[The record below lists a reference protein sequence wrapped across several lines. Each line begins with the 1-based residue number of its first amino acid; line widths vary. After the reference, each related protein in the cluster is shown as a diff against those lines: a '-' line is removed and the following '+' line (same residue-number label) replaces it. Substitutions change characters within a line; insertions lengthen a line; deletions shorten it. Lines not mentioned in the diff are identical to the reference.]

1 MEVSFILVEPAVPE
15 NIGASARAIKTM
27 GFHNLCLVNPGNFRD
42 KKARIMAHASTDI
55 LDKAIVYQSMDD
67 IVNNFDFLIATSA
80 KRRRTND
87 NYIKAEDLPDFIRK
101 RSDTIHNIGI
111 LFGKEESGLSNKEI
125 KVCDIITY
133 ISLANPYPSL
143 NLSQAVMIYAFL
155 LSGVFRKRRA
165 AKPGKYPTESLQV
178 LKKKVS
184 MILDELKI
192 KQSHI
197 IGPRIMERMSYL
209 KKEDISLLHS
219 VCNTFLED
227 KHQTK

>member
-1 MEVSFILVEPAVPE
+1 M
-15 NIGASARAIKTM
+15 
-27 GFHNLCLVNPGNFRD
+27 
-42 KKARIMAHASTDI
+42 
-55 LDKAIVYQSMDD
+55 
-67 IVNNFDFLIATSA
+67 
-80 KRRRTND
+80 
-87 NYIKAEDLPDFIRK
+87 
-101 RSDTIHNIGI
+101 HNIGI
-111 LFGKEESGLSNKEI
+111 LFGREESGLSNKEI
-125 KVCDIITY
+125 KVCDIVTY

-155 LSGVFRKRRA
+155 LSGVFRKKRA
-165 AKPGKYPTESLQV
+165 AKPGKYPAESLHA

-227 KHQTK
+227 KYQTK